1 MDNGIYND
9 ISIYHKRYFRP
20 RKLLSDRGGVVY
32 NYHLVIIVHS
42 SDRLLSRGGRNNN
55 QHDIDVYLLRFY
67 FQFHWTM

>member
-1 MDNGIYND
+1 MAYTMTYRYIIKD
-9 ISIYHKRYFRP
+9 IF
-20 RKLLSDRGGVVY
+20 DRGSYCRIGGGVVY